1 MSPYLTIL
9 AINAVAIGLAYGLI
23 YPRFDPLTARRMMR
37 ADALVTAAALAAAG
51 TLFAGQGLPFQIGPV
66 PLRWWGF
73 SLLSMLLIE
82 APVFWAFCRT
92 WDISLTDPDAPSPHG
107 RAQDVTKRPPPGD

>member
-9 AINAVAIGLAYGLI
+9 AINAVCIGVAYGAI

-37 ADALVTAAALAAAG
+37 ADLFVTAAALLAAG
-51 TLFAGQGLPFQIGPV
+51 LVFAGRGVAFDVGPI

-82 APVFWAFCRT
+82 APVFWSFCRT
-92 WDISLTDPDAPSPHG
+92 RNVSLTDLDAPG
-107 RAQDVTKRPPPGD
+107 ERVGGKDATKPRPPAD